1 MSKVTVIFESTKED
15 DGVGTVTSYQQGG
28 IEDLSQLAWVFS
40 EAARAGGYTYVESVC
55 FELDDGKLVWSDV

>member
-1 MSKVTVIFESTKED
+1 MTKVTVTFENTIAE
-15 DGVGTVTSYQQGG
+15 DGVDTTTVYQQGN

-55 FELDDGKLVWSDV
+55 FEKDDGKLVWGDI